1 MNKNLLLFEKQ
12 IENNNR
18 TLLELKDK
26 LINTEIYK
34 NQIEKYLS
42 KANALLR
49 EKEDT
54 LRKLQIENANLKSL
68 IDKTKG
74 QISEIVVQ
82 TNSDKDIT
90 DKMRDENERLNTDN
104 NKLTSELHRSKIENK
119 ELLYINEL
127 LRKEVNK
134 QRQFDNFKTLLQ
146 QSADITKESHK
157 TLQKMNN
164 MNNVNIPVDTQD
176 IGAHF
181 IKAKPK
187 NNENLLLKFKNINL
201 NKKLYNMNSN
211 VSNLDEILDRNSKKL
226 YNAETIFK

>member
-26 LINTEIYK
+26 LITTEIYK

-90 DKMRDENERLNTDN
+90 DKMRDENERLNIDN

-164 MNNVNIPVDTQD
+164 MNNVNIPIDTQD
-176 IGAHF
+176 KGVHF

-187 NNENLLLKFKNINL
+187 NNENLLLKFKNTNL
-201 NKKLYNMNSN
+201 NKKLSNMNSN
-211 VSNLDEILDRNSKKL
+211 VRNLDEILDRNSKKL

>member
-164 MNNVNIPVDTQD
+164 MNNANILVDTQD
-176 IGAHF
+176 KGVHF

>member
-164 MNNVNIPVDTQD
+164 MNNVNFPVDPQD
-176 IGAHF
+176 KGVHF